1 MYLYVIFTLVLS
13 SRRAAIARNA
23 KVGRMFSAIS
33 LYTIIVWSMYPIVW
47 ALGEGTQRI
56 SVNAE
61 IIWFAVVCTLWGRE
75 LIFSSISWLRA
86 FLEDG
91 YWFLIWGFRRAMF
104 RLPGGGSKDLGVWK
118 ERLLRGG
125 GCWMRISGAIGWLD
139 WDRIWTR
146 SL

>member
-61 IIWFAVVCTLWGRE
+61 IIWFAVVCTL
-75 LIFSSISWLRA
+75 
-86 FLEDG
+86 
-91 YWFLIWGFRRAMF
+91 
-104 RLPGGGSKDLGVWK
+104 
-118 ERLLRGG
+118 
-125 GCWMRISGAIGWLD
+125 
-139 WDRIWTR
+139 
-146 SL
+146 

>member
-33 LYTIIVWSMYPIVW
+33 LYTIVVWSMYPIVW

-61 IIWFAVVCTLWGRE
+61 IIWFAVV
-75 LIFSSISWLRA
+75 
-86 FLEDG
+86 
-91 YWFLIWGFRRAMF
+91 
-104 RLPGGGSKDLGVWK
+104 
-118 ERLLRGG
+118 
-125 GCWMRISGAIGWLD
+125 
-139 WDRIWTR
+139 
-146 SL
+146 